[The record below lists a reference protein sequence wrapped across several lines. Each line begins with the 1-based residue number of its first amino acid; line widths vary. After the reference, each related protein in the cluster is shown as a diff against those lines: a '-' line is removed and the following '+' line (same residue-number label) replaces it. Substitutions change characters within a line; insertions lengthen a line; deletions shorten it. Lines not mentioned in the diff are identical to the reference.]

1 MNGYLV
7 ATTKIRPSSLYYTDI
22 SACVSV
28 IALLSLNI
36 ALFCGVILAQE
47 FSSTGLP
54 VQQILFTKRLIHM
67 ITFKDVAWTQTQHS
81 YKRIVKV

>member
-7 ATTKIRPSSLYYTDI
+7 STVKIRPSSLYCADI
-22 SACVSV
+22 SACV
-28 IALLSLNI
+28 IAILLLLNI
-36 ALFCGVILAQE
+36 AAFCGVILAQE

-54 VQQILFTKRLIHM
+54 VQWILFTKRLIHM
-67 ITFKDVAWTQTQHS
+67 MILKDAAWTQTQHS